1 MAGTNSFLQFAA
13 NSSDILSDADYQ
25 NSAVRVNGVS
35 TGIAVSTLHNKMY
48 LQWSTIAYSIG
59 QLVANQNLN
68 ASDADPATLVA
79 NLQNAIL
86 SLVNTSFN
94 GSVFIARNGS
104 TTHSEVATALA
115 ANKVVLALSSNRV
128 YTYAAIIGGTYIF
141 TSSYIVQIPGVIND
155 LSLDSL
161 WLANNDNW
169 STQSVTLAPIDSPAF
184 TGNPTAATQTAGDSS
199 TKLATTAFVQN
210 EFDEHITISGT
221 KLVIS

>member
-25 NSAVRVNGVS
+25 SSSVRVNGVS

-94 GSVFIARNGS
+94 GSVFIARSGS

-128 YTYAAIIGGTYIF
+128 YTYAATVGGTYIF
-141 TSSYIVQIPGVIND
+141 TSS
-155 LSLDSL
+155 
-161 WLANNDNW
+161 
-169 STQSVTLAPIDSPAF
+169 
-184 TGNPTAATQTAGDSS
+184 
-199 TKLATTAFVQN
+199 
-210 EFDEHITISGT
+210 
-221 KLVIS
+221 